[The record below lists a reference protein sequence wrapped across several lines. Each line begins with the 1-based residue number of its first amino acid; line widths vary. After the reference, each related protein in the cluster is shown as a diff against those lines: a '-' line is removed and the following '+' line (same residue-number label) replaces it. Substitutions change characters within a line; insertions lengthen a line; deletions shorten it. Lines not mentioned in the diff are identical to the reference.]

1 MAPFEIFLSQKF
13 YPNVHKN
20 ASNCTIKKTDIIM
33 TWVMLRFAIFW
44 YNIFKLSRK
53 LLCLYNL

>member
-20 ASNCTIKKTDIIM
+20 ASNCTIKKNGYYYDVGHAEIRHIL
-33 TWVMLRFAIFW
+33 V
-44 YNIFKLSRK
+44 
-53 LLCLYNL
+53 